1 VKQHTAEATEAPVQL
16 WVYPGANGAFSFYE
30 DDGKSFDY
38 RKGESMRMN
47 LAWDDRQRRLSARLA
62 RGSKMWGPAGRRYVV
77 HRAGES
83 ATREFVFEGGPVE
96 LKL

>member
-62 RGSKMWGPAGRRYVV
+62 RGSQMWGRPGGVMSCIAPANRRLANLYSK
-77 HRAGES
+77 AGPS
-83 ATREFVFEGGPVE
+83 S
-96 LKL
+96 